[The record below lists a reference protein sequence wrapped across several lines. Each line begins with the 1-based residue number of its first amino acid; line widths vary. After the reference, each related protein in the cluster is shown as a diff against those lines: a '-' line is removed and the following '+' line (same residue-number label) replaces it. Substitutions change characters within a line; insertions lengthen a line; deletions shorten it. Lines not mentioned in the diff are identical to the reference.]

1 MQIQQNNFRVANQ
14 VVVTRLVMLVLLL
27 ITSLP
32 GYASE
37 QGGRR
42 HHTDHWFGQVRHVEV
57 AEDHTRFSF
66 DEAPVFDDGM
76 PKAGNAF
83 VTHGYIYRK
92 GFFDNYDEGVDEQG
106 QPIRPDLVIGEW
118 SCRGYFVG
126 DGANTKTGPWV
137 VSTQTFDFYDQPG
150 YHENQDRE
158 FGKRMVTTEGYELVD
173 VDKVVVRAITGGTGP
188 FGTSKG
194 KHKQSSLGL
203 GQFGGIK
210 LRHMLKTQR
219 Y

>member
-1 MQIQQNNFRVANQ
+1 MYVQQNRFHASTPVVAA
-14 VVVTRLVMLVLLL
+14 RLVMLALLL
-27 ITSLP
+27 ISSLP
-32 GYASE
+32 GYSSE
-37 QGGRR
+37 YGSGRHR
-42 HHTDHWFGQVRHVEV
+42 PGVAFGPIRHVEV

-106 QPIRPDLVIGEW
+106 QPVRPDLVIGEW
-118 SCRGYFVG
+118 TCRGYFVG

-137 VSTQTFDFYDQPG
+137 ISTQTFDFYDWPG
-150 YHENQDRE
+150 YHENQDRQ

-173 VDKVVVRAITGGTGP
+173 VDKIVKRPITGGTGP
-188 FGTSKG
+188 YGSARG
-194 KHKQSSLGL
+194 EHRQSSLGL

-210 LRHMLKTQR
+210 ARHTLNTR
-219 Y
+219 RC